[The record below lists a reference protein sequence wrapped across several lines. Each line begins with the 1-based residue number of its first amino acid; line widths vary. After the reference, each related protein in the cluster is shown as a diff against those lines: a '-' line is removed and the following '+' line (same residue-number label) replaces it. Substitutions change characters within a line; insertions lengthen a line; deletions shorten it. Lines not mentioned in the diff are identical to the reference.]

1 MFDFRVYLPGH
12 TMAPSSTASCNTY
25 CHLCK
30 GRLRVLLLH
39 PQGPLWETGRR
50 CDPGGGAQRCARFSC
65 GASAFC
71 PPLLRCWCQDRRGA
85 EAGRGGG
92 WEDADNREQQRGVR
106 VGGAAGPQPLTEQL
120 LTKQTEG
127 GKGLE
132 GKAAGGGGG
141 EGRESGSH
149 AGASRL
155 FPHLRAESL
164 IGCLSVSTAH

>member
-1 MFDFRVYLPGH
+1 MFDFRVYFPGH
-12 TMAPSSTASCNTY
+12 TMAPSSTTSCDTY

-30 GRLRVLLLH
+30 GRLRVLLLLLH
-39 PQGPLWETGRR
+39 PQGPLWETGRK

-65 GASAFC
+65 GASAFF

-92 WEDADNREQQRGVR
+92 WEDVDNSNREVCA

-132 GKAAGGGGG
+132 GKAAGGRR
-141 EGRESGSH
+141 GRESGSH

-164 IGCLSVSTAH
+164 IRCLSVSTAH